1 METLGLA
8 ALQRQLGKLNESLNG
23 NPWLIEHDKLHK
35 EFIFSNFIEAFGFMT
50 QVAIT
55 AENMNHHP
63 EWFNVYKKV
72 VIDLTTHQADGISE
86 LDFQLAIK
94 IERLLK

>member
-1 METLGLA
+1 MDALALA
-8 ALQRQLGKLNESLNG
+8 AIQRQLGRLNENLDNK
-23 NPWLIEHDKLHK
+23 PWIIENDKLHK
-35 EFIFSNFIEAFGFMT
+35 EFIFSNFIQAFGFMS

-55 AENMNHHP
+55 AEAMNHHP

-72 VIDLTTHQADGISE
+72 VIDLTTHEAGGLSD

-94 IERLLK
+94 IEQLL